1 MKRLIFE
8 AQTLVV
14 ADVKNKVTR
23 KEDSVPANM
32 APAERENRIAEQRK
46 RLTGLR
52 LRGEEEVG
60 HNVYDLL
67 LAMAEKDVLV
77 YHGPEKFHTR
87 RQELLN
93 QKPSKQLAIDA
104 SSLVVKDKASE
115 ITCSTNTEL
124 EVVNALRRRA
134 LAFDL
139 TQLCPY
145 DTMNAYHAELIDHLT
160 QPAPPG
166 YSAVSL
172 HQVLRAD
179 RQAFMLLSERLTTLK
194 KDAAGKTA
202 IEKELMNVL
211 SHSSVC
217 FHLLPLAKGAGPK
230 PVPKAKAGADT
241 NRKRSRSRSPA
252 NVRQP
257 SKGKGGGKGKGSKNK
272 RGRGPNVPEPL
283 INKAL
288 QTKDQKRICWAFN
301 LPNGCSKAAPGA
313 ACDRVL
319 LTRVTK
325 ANQLYQVTC
334 DIIRFCHQRNKLWS
348 VENPGRSF
356 MWLTTPFIQLLSEI
370 APLEVSFHHCRY
382 GSSRRKLTKFLHNIA
397 HFAEL
402 EKMCDGSR
410 EHEPWGQNPDGSWAT
425 SLEVAYPWELC
436 RAIASKVALELQTKG
451 IQCSPPCFALQES
464 TLQSLRASTEIQP
477 RKGIPPMVSEFLEV
491 IQHPVAEPLPPHS
504 RRLSTPHSGGLS
516 ASASLVHDGETVTIG
531 IHRTPEQFVA
541 DASRVGHPTLV
552 SSMFPEEMKKVVEH
566 TVFTSQRTLAQER
579 TAELRRW
586 ALLAEELQHENL
598 ELLNT
603 ISERRRDIL
612 QGKRL
617 VLMEKL
623 LKDAK
628 HQDGNLIADIV
639 RGFDLTGR
647 LPKAHVSKSKL
658 RPASIPC
665 DELRKIARV
674 CRQAMLQTVSSSGD
688 DELDRGLM
696 AATLK
701 EKSKGF
707 LDGPIGLDT
716 LPEGATLTR
725 RFAVKQKNKVRP
737 IDNYK
742 ASMVNSSVTQTE
754 GVTVHTVDHIAAM
767 VALWMRLSSSADG
780 DRGLKAKCWDLSD
793 AYKQLPLS
801 DHAFTHDSFLV
812 VYDPELRGPSIY
824 QQKVLPFGSIA
835 SVTSFL
841 RLSLAIWK
849 LGTEL
854 LSITWS
860 SYFDD
865 FLSLGEDGVEK
876 HTDMVISFLFSTL
889 GWRLASEK
897 LVDFNSVCKVL
908 GVQLDLS
915 EVRLGVAA
923 LANTQERVAELV
935 ADLEQVL
942 LSGTLSRKD
951 GERLRGR
958 LQFASGQIFGR
969 SMRNHLKIMSDHIQ
983 SGRKVMSS
991 VTAEALRAIKAKV
1004 AENIPRRVSGRLSDH
1019 VHVYV
1024 DASFESTGYSGVGG
1038 VLYSS
1043 EGKCLGCFSEQV
1055 DASLMSLILKEGQET
1070 AIQELEALAVLVA
1083 VSCMQEILTGFR
1095 VVLFSDSESV
1105 RGAFL
1110 KAWSGNQNCSKV
1122 LLEIFR
1128 LEEEVQSQF
1137 WIERVPSQSNPADPL
1152 SRQEMSSFTGVART
1166 RCDIKQL
1173 WQKLV
1178 QVRGVAATN

>member
-1 MKRLIFE
+1 MGTLLESKEALRARGLEVHLTEAEIEAVIGNGVSSLARLAFAASAPGTTPTDEQIRALFGGAMAPNVGTLASMKRLIFE

-14 ADVKNKVTR
+14 ADVKSKVTR

-241 NRKRSRSRSPA
+241 NRKRSRSRSPV
-252 NVRQP
+252 NVRQQA
-257 SKGKGGGKGKGSKNK
+257 KGKGGGKGKGSKSK
-272 RGRGPNVPEPL
+272 RGRGPNVPEAL

-301 LPNGCSKAAPGA
+301 LPNGCSMAAPGA

-325 ANQLYQVTC
+325 ANQLY
-334 DIIRFCHQRNKLWS
+334 
-348 VENPGRSF
+348 
-356 MWLTTPFIQLLSEI
+356 
-370 APLEVSFHHCRY
+370 
-382 GSSRRKLTKFLHNIA
+382 
-397 HFAEL
+397 
-402 EKMCDGSR
+402 
-410 EHEPWGQNPDGSWAT
+410 
-425 SLEVAYPWELC
+425 
-436 RAIASKVALELQTKG
+436 
-451 IQCSPPCFALQES
+451 QES

-477 RKGIPPMVSEFLEV
+477 RKGIPPMVSEFIEV
-491 IQHPVAEPLPPHS
+491 AQHPVAEPLPPHS
-504 RRLSTPHSGGLS
+504 RRLSTPHPGGLC
-516 ASASLVHDGETVTIG
+516 ASASLGQEGETVTIG

-541 DASRVGHPTLV
+541 EALRVGHPTLV
-552 SSMFPEEMKKVVEH
+552 SSMFPAEMKKVVEH
-566 TVFTSQRTLAQER
+566 TVFSSQRTLAQER

-586 ALLAEELQHENL
+586 ALLAEELQNENL

-612 QGKRL
+612 RGKRL

-639 RGFDLTGR
+639 RGFDLTGQ
-647 LPKAHVSKSKL
+647 LPKAHVFKSKL

-665 DELRKIARV
+665 DELRKIAGV

-707 LDGPIGLDT
+707 LDGPIGPDT
-716 LPEGATLTR
+716 LPDGSTLTR

-737 IDNYK
+737 IDDYK

-767 VALWMRLSSSADG
+767 VALWMRLSSSAG
-780 DRGLKAKCWDLSD
+780 SDRGLKAKCWDLSD

-812 VYDPELRGPSIY
+812 VYDPELPGPSIY

-841 RLSLAIWK
+841 RLSLALWK

-865 FLSLGEDGVEK
+865 FLSLAEDGLDK

-889 GWRLASEK
+889 GWKLASEK

-908 GVQLDLS
+908 GVQLDLG

-942 LSGTLSRKD
+942 LSGVLSRKD

-1004 AENIPRRVSGRLSDH
+1004 AENVPRRVSGRLSDH

-1038 VLYSS
+1038 VIYSS

-1055 DASLMSLILKEGQET
+1055 DASLMGLILKEGQET

-1083 VSCMQEILTGFR
+1083 VSCMREALTGFR

-1110 KAWSGNQNCSKV
+1110 KAWSGNQNSSKV

-1128 LEEEVQSQF
+1128 IEEEEQSQF

-1152 SRQEMSSFTGVART
+1152 SRQEMSSFAGVART